1 MTNSFSFR
9 TKKTCSCKF
18 SDEYTI
24 VCENGGCKLYSNGVL
39 VTKDKNY
46 ARTLI
51 ESVKDS
57 LEEEDYRRA
66 LELLGG

>member
-24 VCENGGCKLYSNGVL
+24 VCEDENCKLYSNGVL
-39 VTKDKNY
+39 VTKDKTY

-51 ESVKDS
+51 ESVKDY

-66 LELLGG
+66 LDLLGG

>member
-1 MTNSFSFR
+1 MINSFSFK

-24 VCENGGCKLYSNGVL
+24 VCENGNCRLYSNGVL
-39 VTKDKNY
+39 VTKDNNY

-51 ESVKDS
+51 ESVKDY
-57 LEEEDYRRA
+57 LEEKDYRKA
-66 LELLGG
+66 LDLLGG